1 MRPPEITH
9 STREER
15 YQYIAETFRCRHN
28 CELCGICQVY
38 GGKEPLIVYEDYIEG
53 KEDIYDISRRYRY
66 PAGLSGS
73 RTYSPGLHTLIRNQV
88 CSFGSFL

>member
-1 MRPPEITH
+1 MRPPEIAD

-15 YQYIAETFRCRHN
+15 ERYIAETFACRNN

-53 KEDIYDISRRYRY
+53 KEDFAEITRKYRR
-66 PAGLSGS
+66 
-73 RTYSPGLHTLIRNQV
+73 
-88 CSFGSFL
+88 